1 MSSQSKIDEVVS
13 AVGDLPA
20 MPQIVT
26 EVLHLTDDASVPMSE
41 VSQIIEKDPALT
53 AKLLK
58 ISNSPYYGMRQV
70 VGTLKLALVILGT
83 QEVRNIV
90 MGVSVIDGLRDD
102 KTEALLKSD
111 NFWQHSVLVGGFA
124 KRLGIHLE
132 LGLQGEDFISG
143 LLHDIGKLVLLQQLY
158 DKYEAVY
165 RKARLLQVPLVQL
178 EQETFGF
185 DHADAAAALARHW
198 NLPDTLA
205 DAIWCHHPRED
216 RVLKA
221 AKDPRL
227 AALVRIANTA
237 THEDL
242 VAGTPEDLVCVNDEE
257 SWGIIEEME
266 DMTPFQRLEI
276 LRQFLDEWNQ
286 APPLVLD

>member
-1 MSSQSKIDEVVS
+1 MSPQSNIDEVVAS
-13 AVGDLPA
+13 LGDLPA
-20 MPQIVT
+20 MPKVVA
-26 EVLHLTDDASVPMSE
+26 EVLRLTEDTTVPMSE

-90 MGVSVIDGLRDD
+90 MGVAVIDGLRDSR
-102 KTEALLKSD
+102 TEELLKSD
-111 NFWQHSVLVGGFA
+111 DFWKHSVLVGGFA
-124 KRLGIHLE
+124 KQLGNYLE
-132 LGLQGEDFISG
+132 LGLQGEDFVSG

-158 DKYEAVY
+158 DEYEALY
-165 RKARLLQVPLVQL
+165 RKSRLLQLPLVEL
-178 EQETFGF
+178 EREAFGF

-198 NLPDTLA
+198 NLPETLA
-205 DAIWCHHPRED
+205 DAVWCHHPRED
-216 RVLKA
+216 RSLKA

-227 AALVRIANTA
+227 AALVRIANA
-237 THEDL
+237 AAHEDL
-242 VAGTPEDLVCVNDEE
+242 SAGSPEDVACVNDEE
-257 SWGIIEEME
+257 AWGIVEEIEEM
-266 DMTPFQRLEI
+266 TPLQRLDVMRE
-276 LRQFLDEWNQ
+276 FMDEWNQ